1 MSISQEA
8 GALAL
13 ALVVLSLLA
22 CSLPIQLLLQSPT
35 PETIPS
41 ATWTPPATASPHP
54 PSSTPTSIVSPT
66 ARAFASTTPKAK
78 PSHTAT
84 MPPPPSVTSSP
95 QIVAPTVLSQVDYQV
110 VERIVLTNAGPGV
123 VERLT
128 LWVALI
134 RSLEPYQLML
144 DQEVQPAPAEWINDE
159 YGNSYARIELGA
171 LTAGES
177 IETTITNTVKVNE
190 LAHDLALC
198 SGDTPSAFLDPET
211 FVESDD
217 PAIQALARELS
228 STRGNACE
236 TLRTLYDYVADHLT
250 YTRYESGDRGAAWA
264 FDHASGDCT
273 EFADALLALSRA
285 AGIPARFLEGV
296 TYREEEGQEPGQ
308 IKHDWLEAYL
318 PGHGWVP
325 LDPTWGR
332 FANRRDA
339 YFAQIS
345 PDHII
350 VTVGRNLST
359 LGRYHYFYYTWSGV
373 DVSLSHQETW
383 TVSKAP

>member
-1 MSISQEA
+1 MSISQKA

-13 ALVVLSLLA
+13 VFLVLSLLA
-22 CSLPIQLLLQSPT
+22 CNLPIQLLLQSPT
-35 PETIPS
+35 PEAIPS
-41 ATWTPPATASPHP
+41 ATRMHPPTLPPRPLSPTPTWTASPTRTP
-54 PSSTPTSIVSPT
+54 FPSI
-66 ARAFASTTPKAK
+66 TPKAK
-78 PSHTAT
+78 PTHAAT
-84 MPPPPSVTSSP
+84 PSP
-95 QIVAPTVLSQVDYQV
+95 HIVAPTILSQVDYQV

-123 VERLT
+123 VDRLT

-134 RSLEPYQLML
+134 RSLEPYQFVL
-144 DQEVQPAPAEWINDE
+144 DHEVQPAPVEWLHDE
-159 YGNSYARIELGA
+159 YGNSYARIEFANLA
-171 LTAGES
+171 AGES
-177 IETTITNTVKVNE
+177 VETTVTNTVRVNE
-190 LAHDLALC
+190 LAHDLSLC
-198 SGDTPSAFLDPET
+198 FGDTPSTFLDPET

-217 PAIQALARELS
+217 PDIQALARELS
-228 STRGNACE
+228 SARGNACE
-236 TLRTLYDYVADHLT
+236 SLRALYDYVADHIS
-250 YTRYESGDRGAAWA
+250 YTTYESGDRGAVWA
-264 FDHASGDCT
+264 LDHGSGDCT

-296 TYREEEGQEPGQ
+296 TYREEERQDPNQ

-339 YFAQIS
+339 YFARIS

-359 LGRYHYFYYTWSGV
+359 LGRYHYFYYNWSGM
-373 DVSLSHQETW
+373 DVSLSHQEAW